1 MNIVCLD
8 MEGVLVPEI
17 WIAFSEASGIPELRR
32 TTRDEP
38 DYDKL
43 MRYRL
48 DILNQHG
55 YGLKEIQET
64 IARMEEEGIICGY
77 PTLINWDCTDNE
89 MVTALIEV
97 NVALHRETG
106 FDKVAERIY
115 QFDEVESVYLMSGS
129 FDLTVILE
137 GKSMKEVARFV
148 TTKLSP
154 IEEVVNTSTF
164 FVLKKYKEH
173 GLLMVREKN
182 EQERML
188 ITP

>member
-1 MNIVCLD
+1 
-8 MEGVLVPEI
+8 
-17 WIAFSEASGIPELRR
+17 
-32 TTRDEP
+32 
-38 DYDKL
+38 
-43 MRYRL
+43 
-48 DILNQHG
+48 
-55 YGLKEIQET
+55 
-64 IARMEEEGIICGY
+64 
-77 PTLINWDCTDNE
+77 